1 VQTKNGRSITTFFK
15 KNLEQL
21 QWSSV
26 CKPPHQHARVQ
37 ITIGGRKVKTC
48 GSDWLTKKW
57 FWLSMFAQ
65 FAEADK
71 EKTQQSTNTCC

>member
-1 VQTKNGRSITTFFK
+1 
-15 KNLEQL
+15 
-21 QWSSV
+21 
-26 CKPPHQHARVQ
+26 VQ

-71 EKTQQSTNTCC
+71 KDTAKHKHLLLIA